1 MNGFRY
7 ALAIFSG
14 RIILICSFETP
25 AGVSKLLFHRR
36 GRRGKR
42 HLQCLFPAETSALR
56 GCFLALNRSKKKH
69 PRTPSGANAQT
80 GRVAGAFFIL
90 GNSALAGL
98 EVVHFL
104 IGLIDQVVHGGDVR
118 LKAGAADADL
128 DLVGLAGGGVGGV
141 QLPLDGRRSGCA
153 PPRCCSRRRCKIHR
167 RRSAPARRYSWRTP
181 FFKMPASSTS
191 AASPSRWPYSSLM
204 CLK

>member
-1 MNGFRY
+1 MNGLRY

-14 RIILICSFETP
+14 RIILIYNFETP

-69 PRTPSGANAQT
+69 PQTPSGANAQT
-80 GRVAGAFFIL
+80 GRGAGAFFVL

-104 IGLIDQVVHGGDVR
+104 IGFIDQVVHGGNVR

-128 DLVGLAGGGVGGV
+128 DLVGLAGGGVGCV
-141 QLPLDGRRSGCA
+141 QLPLDGGDQGCLL
-153 PPRCCSRRRCKIHR
+153 
-167 RRSAPARRYSWRTP
+167 YT
-181 FFKMPASSTS
+181 
-191 AASPSRWPYSSLM
+191 SPSPRD
-204 CLK
+204 

>member
-1 MNGFRY
+1 MILNGFRY

-128 DLVGLAGGGVGGV
+128 DLVGLAGGGVGGASS
-141 QLPLDGRRSGCA
+141 RWMEAIRCA

-181 FFKMPASSTS
+181 FSKCPPA
-191 AASPSRWPYSSLM
+191 APAQRPPPGGRIHR
-204 CLK
+204 